1 MMAPMMKMAP
11 ATVTEMSAIER
22 SKLTGSSSTVDIGN
36 VRSWDTTNESTNISL
51 EIGQPK
57 QTNPN
62 KRDEVMN
69 PV

>member
-1 MMAPMMKMAP
+1 MMKMAP